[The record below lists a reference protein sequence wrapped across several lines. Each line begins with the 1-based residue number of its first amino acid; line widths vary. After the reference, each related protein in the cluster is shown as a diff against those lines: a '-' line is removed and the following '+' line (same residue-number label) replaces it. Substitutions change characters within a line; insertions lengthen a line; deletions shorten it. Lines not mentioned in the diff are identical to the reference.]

1 MIKGSIFDQVEQYA
15 KRQVPKAPLSMRI
28 LYGIT
33 RIVSMDSNV
42 LSAVFQEDKDLEE
55 IKKMQ
60 IILQKKDYDIS
71 LMKQAIPLLFSS
83 DNQTEDGQALD
94 REIKALLEDSKSY
107 DMSFILDMILTK
119 TESNLDI
126 AKSGHTLEDV
136 MSRLDS
142 YRKNREEKKAKETGD
157 RKAARQEQS
166 PEEEEEAEQE
176 QDVSEPE
183 KEKDFAA
190 LVQETEEIYNQL
202 NAVVFGQ
209 NEAVRLFAQGYFQSE
224 LDRMQHGKA
233 KKPAAS
239 FLFAGPPGV
248 GKTFLV
254 ETAAKVLGLPFLK
267 LNMSEYTHPGS
278 TQELAGVPTSYS
290 GAKPGDLTDFVQNNA
305 RCMVLFDEIEKAHS
319 AVMNQFLQIL
329 DGGVLTDNYTKK
341 EVAFGDAILL
351 FTTNAGKSLYENRD
365 RMSLASLPRSVVVR
379 ALEKDTNSYGDPL
392 ISSALCSRFAAGNL
406 IMFNH
411 LGAQNLLQ
419 IIENRFQTFAG
430 MIRDAYGYQMT
441 YDPALLSLLLFT
453 QGTEPDARQ
462 LSSQSMMILKN
473 ELFEFG
479 RLAMDQN
486 TSLQNLKTLRY
497 RMEMPKEG
505 EETRSLFVN
514 DEQSEILIIGEREPL
529 SKIPFGRNCRIFYAE
544 SAQEAIRLL
553 GEHDIS
559 LVLVDLLYAQTGN
572 RIYLGLD
579 DAESVGVS
587 ACMEILSLFPQ
598 IPVYALQAENVHTTD
613 QSVFLEKGVRGF
625 LPSEDP
631 VSLAENVARLCDQ
644 NYLQKKSDELTTHG
658 RAIVYNTSQK
668 ISEDGTEAEIRF
680 YDFRIKLAAD
690 AQENALILS
699 SEKRPSE
706 RFADVIGAENAK
718 KELQY
723 YTEYFKNPKKFI
735 AGHLQIP
742 KGLLLYGPSGTGK
755 TMLARAFAGESDAT
769 FFPTTA
775 AAFQDKWV
783 GEGERKIRDLFKTAR
798 KFAPSI
804 IFIDEIDA
812 IGKERTGSSS
822 TQHTETLLNTLLT
835 EMDGFDVDPARPVF
849 VIAATNFGIDDSS
862 STKGSHID
870 EALLRRF
877 GNRIYVDLPNE
888 EERLRYL
895 KLQTAKIKN
904 HQVSDSV
911 LENIAKRTTG
921 ESLASLKNVLDLAI
935 RNAFDEGTS
944 LDSVLLSS
952 LEEYL
957 YGEKKEW
964 SEQYYQ
970 SVAIHESGHAY
981 ICHLSGEKP
990 SYVTIVSRGNYGGYM
1005 QHANE
1010 EEIPSY
1016 TRQQMVWKIRTAL
1029 AGRAAEKTFFGEEKG
1044 INTGVSS
1051 DLSNATSLAMNM
1063 LCRFAMDEN
1072 SLVSISPDM
1081 LLKSGGAEKLI
1092 NETNELLLQEME
1104 ATEALI
1110 REGQEKIR
1118 KLADYLLQNNH
1129 ATEEEIE
1136 AIFSGQ

>member
-1 MIKGSIFDQVEQYA
+1 MIKGSIFNQVEQYG
-15 KRQVPKAPLSMRI
+15 KKQVPKAPLSMQI

-42 LSAVFQEDKDLEE
+42 LNAVFQEDKDLEE
-55 IKKMQ
+55 IQKMRM
-60 IILQKKDYDIS
+60 ILVKKDYDIS

-83 DNQTEDGQALD
+83 ENQTEDGQALD
-94 REIKALLEDSKSY
+94 REISALLEDSEAH
-107 DMSFILDMILTK
+107 DMSLILHMILTK
-119 TESNLDI
+119 TGSNLEV
-126 AKSGHTLEDV
+126 AKCGHTLEDV
-136 MSRLDS
+136 MARLDS
-142 YRKNREEKKAKETGD
+142 LRKDLEEKKAKEKGE
-157 RKAARQEQS
+157 KKIVVQEQS
-166 PEEEEEAEQE
+166 SA
-176 QDVSEPE
+176 
-183 KEKDFAA
+183 KEKDAQQVQAAAEPESDKDFEA
-190 LVQETEEIYNQL
+190 LVREAEEIYNRL

-209 NEAVRLFAQGYFQSE
+209 SEAVRLFAQGYFQSE
-224 LDRMQHGKA
+224 LERMQHKKA
-233 KKPAAS
+233 KTPAAS
-239 FLFAGPPGV
+239 FLFAGPSGV
-248 GKTFLV
+248 GKTFLAK
-254 ETAAKVLGLPFLK
+254 TASEILGLPFLQ
-267 LNMSEYTHPGS
+267 LNMSEYNHPSG

-290 GAKPGDLTDFVQNNA
+290 GAKPGDLTDFVQKNA
-305 RCMVLFDEIEKAHS
+305 RCIVLFDEIEKAHS

-341 EVAFGDAILL
+341 EVAFSDAILL

-365 RMSLASLPRSVVVR
+365 RLSLASLPRSVVVR
-379 ALEKDTNSYGDPL
+379 ALEKDTDSYGRPL
-392 ISSALCSRFAAGNL
+392 ISPALCSRFASGNL

-411 LGAQNLLQ
+411 LGAQHLLQ

-430 MIRDAYGYQMT
+430 MVRDAYGYQVT

-479 RLAMDQN
+479 RLAVDQN
-486 TSLQNLKTLRY
+486 ISLQRLRRLRY
-497 RMEMPKEG
+497 RMELPKEG
-505 EETRSLFVN
+505 EETRDLFVN
-514 DEQSEILIIGEREPL
+514 DEYSEILIVGKRETL
-529 SKIPFGRNCRIFYAE
+529 SRIPFGKKCRIFYAE
-544 SAQEAIRLL
+544 SEQEAIRLL
-553 GEHDIS
+553 GEQDIS
-559 LVLVDLLYAQTGN
+559 LVLVDLFFSQTGK
-572 RIYLGLD
+572 RIYMGLD

-587 ACMEILSLFPQ
+587 TCMEILSLFPQ
-598 IPVYALQAENVHTTD
+598 IPVYALQAESVHTTD
-613 QSVFLEKGVRGF
+613 QNVFLEKGVRGF
-625 LPSEDP
+625 LSLKNP
-631 VSLAENVARLCDQ
+631 VLLAENVARICGQ
-644 NYLQKKSDELTTHG
+644 NYLQKKSDELTSHG

-668 ISEDGTEAEIRF
+668 VSEDGTEAEIRF

-699 SEKRPSE
+699 SEKRPTE
-706 RFADVIGAENAK
+706 RFDDVIGAENAK
-718 KELQY
+718 KELRY

-775 AAFQDKWV
+775 AGFQDKWV

-812 IGKERTGSSS
+812 IGKKRTGSSS

-904 HQVSDSV
+904 HQVSDDI

-990 SYVTIVSRGNYGGYM
+990 SYVTIVSRGTHGGYM

-1010 EEIPSY
+1010 EDIPSY

-1029 AGRAAEKTFFGEEKG
+1029 AGRAAEKIFFGEEKG

-1051 DLSNATSLAMNM
+1051 DLSVATSLAMNM
-1063 LCRFAMDEN
+1063 LCRFAMDEK
-1072 SLVSISPDM
+1072 SLVSISPEM
-1081 LLKSGGAEKLI
+1081 LLKSGRAEKLI
-1092 NETNELLLQEME
+1092 DETNALLLQEME
-1104 ATEALI
+1104 STEALI
-1110 REGQEKIR
+1110 REGKKKIQQ
-1118 KLADYLLQNNH
+1118 LADYLLQNNH
-1129 ATEEEIE
+1129 AAEKEIE
-1136 AIFSGQ
+1136 AIFSD